1 MSDYSKPDNF
11 IDTDSNMCG
20 NKAYP
25 PGQHFA
31 IPETP
36 DVESVN
42 AIGGLNIAH
51 DRLAIV
57 DGQG

>member
-1 MSDYSKPDNF
+1 
-11 IDTDSNMCG
+11 MCG